1 MSKIVLCVDDSAT
14 MQQVAD
20 ITFRGTEFT
29 YVGARSFDE
38 GLDKAKSQKPTLVL
52 ADSHMP
58 GKDKSGYDLCLALK
72 SDAATANIPV
82 VILVGNAAPYDTA
95 RGAQVGADGNLPKP
109 WDTQTMLEKVTE
121 IVGKAAT
128 GVAKPGGAAA
138 GPPVPVAAAGAASK
152 SAPAAVAAAASASA
166 AMPPRSATIMGMPTI
181 KMPAGNAQPVAPAT
195 PAVPSKTTVMAV
207 PPISPGGTGPGTSPV
222 IRSPA
227 PPPPAPVAAAT
238 AVTAAPPVTAVTA
251 VTPAPTVTAVT
262 AVTAAPALATMA
274 SGAVSRAPM
283 ISGTPTK
290 RSLLVERTLAKM
302 AARLAEASG
311 LEAGSPE
318 LAALLKLSTE
328 VIERIVWEVV
338 PDLAEQIIRENLH
351 DLTARRS

>member
-29 YVGARSFDE
+29 YVGARSFDD
-38 GLDKAKSQKPTLVL
+38 GLEKARSQKPTVIL

-58 GKDKSGYDLCLALK
+58 GANKSGYDLCLAVK
-72 SDAATANIPV
+72 SDAGMANIPV
-82 VILVGNAAPYDTA
+82 VILVGNAAPYDSA
-95 RGAQVGADGNLPKP
+95 RGTQVGADANLPKP

-121 IVGKAAT
+121 IVGKAAS
-128 GVAKPGGAAA
+128 GVARPGQASAAA
-138 GPPVPVAAAGAASK
+138 PAAAPPVAAASVPVAVVSNK
-152 SAPAAVAAAASASA
+152 SAPAAAAAA

-181 KMPAGNAQPVAPAT
+181 KMPAGNAQPATAP
-195 PAVPSKTTVMAV
+195 VPVQTKTTVMAV
-207 PPISPGGTGPGTSPV
+207 PPISPGGNGPGTSPS

-227 PPPPAPVAAAT
+227 PPPPAQAAA
-238 AVTAAPPVTAVTA
+238 AMAPSAAQSV
-251 VTPAPTVTAVT
+251 
-262 AVTAAPALATMA
+262 AT
-274 SGAVSRAPM
+274 SINRAPM
-283 ISGTPTK
+283 VSGTPTK
-290 RSLLVERTLAKM
+290 RSQLVERALAKM
-302 AARLAEASG
+302 ASRLAEASG

-318 LAALLKLSTE
+318 LLALLKLSTE

>member
-29 YVGARSFDE
+29 YVGARNYSE
-38 GLDKAKSQKPTLVL
+38 GLDKAKSQKPALIL
-52 ADSHMP
+52 ADSQMP
-58 GKDKSGYDLCLALK
+58 GQSGYDLCLALK
-72 SDAATANIPV
+72 SDAGTSSIPV
-82 VILVGNAAPYDTA
+82 AILIGNAAPYDNA
-95 RGAQVGADGNLPKP
+95 RGTQVGADANLPKP

-121 IVGKAAT
+121 IIGKAAT
-128 GVAKPGGAAA
+128 GVAKPGSAAATPATPVVPAAAKAMPPGAAA
-138 GPPVPVAAAGAASK
+138 
-152 SAPAAVAAAASASA
+152 AAAAAAAASA

-181 KMPAGNAQPVAPAT
+181 KMPAGNAQPVTPAT
-195 PAVPSKTTVMAV
+195 PMAVPNKTTVMAV
-207 PPISPGGTGPGTSPV
+207 PPISPGTSPPGTSPP

-227 PPPPAPVAAAT
+227 PPAPAPAPVAAPVASVAPLASVAPATSAASLSVAT
-238 AVTAAPPVTAVTA
+238 A
-251 VTPAPTVTAVT
+251 
-262 AVTAAPALATMA
+262 
-274 SGAVSRAPM
+274 AVSRAPM

-290 RSLLVERTLAKM
+290 RSVLVERTLAKM

-311 LEAGSPE
+311 LDPGSPE
-318 LAALLKLSTE
+318 LLALLKLSTE